1 MIHTSIK
8 LLLSGILVLLFATK
22 GLLAQTIS
30 VTGEVKT
37 PLTLTA
43 SDLQALERTELT
55 AKDRDGK
62 EHRYAGVLFTTVLR
76 KAGVTLGGELRGE
89 NLSKYVI
96 AKAGDGYEVLF
107 SLAEVDA
114 EFSGRTILVADSVDG
129 APLAQG
135 VGPFRLV
142 IPDEKRPARW
152 IRELKSLEIRFAK

>member
-1 MIHTSIK
+1 MSKLSIK
-8 LLLSGILVLLFATK
+8 LLSNGIWILFFPFQLLW
-22 GLLAQTIS
+22 AQTVS

-43 SDLQALERTELT
+43 ADLRSLERAEVT

-62 EHRYAGVLFTTVLR
+62 EHRYTGVSLVTVLR

-107 SLAEVDA
+107 SLAEVDSD
-114 EFSGRTILVADSVDG
+114 FSGRTVLVADSVDG

-152 IRELKSLEIRFAK
+152 IRELKSIEIRFAK

>member
-1 MIHTSIK
+1 MSKLSIK
-8 LLLSGILVLLFATK
+8 LLLNGIWILFFPFQLLW
-22 GLLAQTIS
+22 AQTVS

-43 SDLQALERTELT
+43 ADLRSLERAEVT

-62 EHRYAGVLFTTVLR
+62 EHHYAGVSLVTVLR
-76 KAGVTLGGELRGE
+76 KAGVTLGEELRGE

-107 SLAEVDA
+107 ALAEVDSD
-114 EFSGRTILVADSVDG
+114 FSGRTVLVADSVDG

-135 VGPFRLV
+135 VGPFRLI

-152 IRELKSLEIRFAK
+152 IRELKSIEIRFAK